1 MAVER
6 RHAYESG
13 SRLPQRRVEHRPQVN
28 NPAEEKEPQHSGED
42 ELKDRD
48 QPTLEQLTKAGNKE
62 TTECGDDVSAEPG
75 LTRWLLVV

>member
-1 MAVER
+1 
-6 RHAYESG
+6 
-13 SRLPQRRVEHRPQVN
+13 VN